1 MKRQKSC
8 GPRLGKLVHQL
19 PGVVTFAYDLRFRRV
34 IARWKGIVE
43 EIHFGGSIMP
53 SAIIEHL
60 DLKKPSFRPSK
71 WPRKLNLLKIVNCQ
85 NCQKTILSQ
94 SEKVGGHQYPPG
106 SAILIIQP
114 DWIIEARDEWKNDE
128 KVWTLIKRLQP
139 DSSASDTFT
148 WKNDS
153 LWYKDRLYLCKNSQL
168 KQNVL
173 LELHTSPVGGHSG
186 FLKTYHRVK
195 KDFFWDGLK
204 TDVQRFVAECLVFQ
218 QNKVETI
225 KTPGLL
231 QPLSIPS

>member
-53 SAIIEHL
+53 LAIIEHL

-106 SAILIIQP
+106 SGEDPFHNRIHCIVLSYLNGFDMIKWWFPILFLHIYCGSF
-114 DWIIEARDEWKNDE
+114 
-128 KVWTLIKRLQP
+128 V
-139 DSSASDTFT
+139 F
-148 WKNDS
+148 S
-153 LWYKDRLYLCKNSQL
+153 L
-168 KQNVL
+168 
-173 LELHTSPVGGHSG
+173 
-186 FLKTYHRVK
+186 
-195 KDFFWDGLK
+195 
-204 TDVQRFVAECLVFQ
+204 
-218 QNKVETI
+218 
-225 KTPGLL
+225 
-231 QPLSIPS
+231 